1 MKHLR
6 RGLFLSTF
14 LLTASIAQYSLAES
28 PPPAPA
34 SPSVQYGTTQAP
46 ITPPHADAPN
56 DPLAAL
62 GPPVILWLRGQG
74 ASVEDLGSA
83 HGLEG
88 WLVMAKDIHGQNVF
102 QTFYTTPDGE
112 AVVAGVMMDDHG
124 KDLTGMQYALSAQ
137 GQQIIADNAAPST
150 TAPPQAPP
158 PGSAS
163 ESPQQISIQPE
174 AAAAQAVAQVDSPV
188 DETALG
194 ISPTAFNKV
203 LDTAYLFHVGGAN
216 VPNLVLVADPHCP
229 FCHKAWQYLAPLV
242 KSRQISVDILLIHG
256 LPETES
262 PKKDAVA
269 ILSNPDASTAWLNG
283 VGSEEGVPI
292 PAPKDQA
299 ALTRG
304 ASLLKKN
311 DNFARDMQVSATPT
325 VFWFKDGQTFRGQ
338 TLGSIIAFLKAVQAG
353 GVSS

>member
-1 MKHLR
+1 MRHLR

-34 SPSVQYGTTQAP
+34 SPSVQYAATQAP
-46 ITPPHADAPN
+46 ITPPHTNASN

-62 GPPVILWLRGQG
+62 GPPIILWLRGQG

-88 WLVMAKDIHGQNVF
+88 WLVMAKDIHGHYVF
-102 QTFYTTPDGE
+102 QTFYTTPDGK

-137 GQQIIADNAAPST
+137 GQRIIADNAAPST
-150 TAPPQAPP
+150 TAPPQASPS
-158 PGSAS
+158 GSAS
-163 ESPQQISIQPE
+163 DISQKSSVQPE
-174 AAAAQAVAQVDSPV
+174 EAAAQAVAQVDSPE

-194 ISPTAFNKV
+194 ISPTAFDKV
-203 LDTAYLFHVGGAN
+203 LDTTYLFHVGGTN

-242 KSRQISVDILLIHG
+242 KSHQISVDVLLIHG
-256 LPETES
+256 LPESES

-269 ILSNPDASTAWLNG
+269 ILSNPDASSAWLNG
-283 VGSEEGVPI
+283 VGSVEGVPI

-299 ALTRG
+299 ALARG
-304 ASLLKKN
+304 ALLLKKN
-311 DNFARDMQVSATPT
+311 DDFARDMQISATPT
-325 VFWFKDGQTFRGQ
+325 VFWFKGSQTFRGQ

-353 GVSS
+353 GVAS